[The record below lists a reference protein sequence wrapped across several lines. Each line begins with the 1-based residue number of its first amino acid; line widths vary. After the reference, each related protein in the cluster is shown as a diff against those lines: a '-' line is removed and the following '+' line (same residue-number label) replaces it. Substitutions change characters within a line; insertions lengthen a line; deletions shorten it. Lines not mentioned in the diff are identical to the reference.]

1 MDTRVNVNVAA
12 TYAPARLG
20 GRRGYMLID
29 VMGALMIV
37 AALAVALGV
46 GLGRQHR
53 MAQKMA
59 DTRAALAVAEMVLA
73 DLQAGKPSRQA
84 QLAADPDVKVQ
95 VRAAAEGRPGTKTQ
109 WVEVS
114 VIVRAGRAALTGA
127 VPGGSV
133 AP

>member
-1 MDTRVNVNVAA
+1 MDTRVDVNLAA
-12 TYAPARLG
+12 SYAPAELG

-37 AALAVALGV
+37 AALAVSLAV

-59 DTRAALAVAEMVLA
+59 DTRAALAVAEAVLA

-84 QLAADPDVKVQ
+84 QLAADADVKVQ
-95 VRAAAEGRPGTKTQ
+95 VRPAAGGRPGAKTE
-109 WVEVS
+109 WVEVE
-114 VIVRAGRAALTGA
+114 VTVRAGRAALTGA
-127 VPGGSV
+127 VPGGSG